1 MIIRR
6 IINRVISIA
15 SIILLALIFATG
27 CTMAAQETA
36 PKALQN
42 MSINYSEIKPKTDF
56 DREADKALHHDQET
70 ARIHNER
77 GIAYS
82 EKGQFDLAIAEF
94 NKALQNNPSESGIY
108 NNRGIALSKKG
119 QYGPAISDFTK
130 ALEMD
135 SNDASAYYNRGI
147 AYAFT
152 SRLDLAFA
160 DLNKSLEL
168 IPVNPS
174 AYDLRGSIH
183 AILACADWGQ
193 ACKAGNCEKLK
204 EAMRIGFCIQ
214 SSEQRALTQ

>member
-1 MIIRR
+1 
-6 IINRVISIA
+6 
-15 SIILLALIFATG
+15 
-27 CTMAAQETA
+27 MAVQETA
-36 PKALQN
+36 PNFLQN
-42 MSINYSEIKPKTDF
+42 ASVNYSEIKLPKGDF
-56 DREADKALHHDQET
+56 DREADKALHIDQE
-70 ARIHNER
+70 AAKIHNER

-82 EKGQFDLAIAEF
+82 EKGQFDLAISEF
-94 NKALQNNPSESGIY
+94 NKALEKDPSEPGIY
-108 NNRGIALSKKG
+108 SNRGIALSKKG

-130 ALEMD
+130 ALAMNAD
-135 SNDASAYYNRGI
+135 DASAYYNRGI

-160 DLNKSLEL
+160 DLDKSLEL
-168 IPVNPS
+168 SPINPS

-214 SSEQRALTQ
+214 SNEQRALTQ